1 MEDNDYALE
10 DFDVGELVLSKNVNR
25 KEPWWPV
32 RLCVQSCKLPSESVY
47 NSTFTS

>member
-10 DFDVGELVLSKNVNR
+10 DFEVGERGRSKNGNR

-32 RLCVQSCKLPSESVY
+32 RLSVQSCKLPSESVY